1 MRNISFDNP
10 YWLFILIPL
19 AAGVLIPFFIS
30 IRKDN
35 RSKSVIAS
43 LILHVLILILVGLG
57 VAGTVITTV
66 MTRTEVWVVADLSY
80 SANKSTEDIDRYL
93 AEIRDNLPNNSEL
106 GVICFGKDY
115 TVHTELGAE
124 LTSVKDAKVDQSAT
138 DIATAIE
145 YAGTLFSEDAI
156 KRVILITDGRETVSE
171 DVSGMVAA
179 VEGLVARNIAID
191 AMYLDSNL
199 DASAREAQLTGVDF
213 HAATYL
219 NHETTADALVQVSFD
234 TRGIVSLYRGG
245 EKLIDR
251 AVELTQGYN
260 VVNFALPTDQA
271 GEFDYELRVSV
282 EGDESSYNN
291 QYSFTQTVSGDI
303 RVLMLASKAEDIAA
317 AHTLFGER
325 AHLDVVMIAAKQSEF
340 NAAKERFKDSE
351 SVTVWEDPKKIPCSV
366 EELCLYDE
374 ILLASVDIREV
385 YNVSAF
391 IESVETVV
399 SQYGKSLVTVG
410 DAKIQNKTDE
420 SLESLEDMLPVK
432 FGNSAQDPKLYT
444 IVIDVSRSMFTASRL
459 SVAKQAAIH
468 LLSLLNDE
476 DDVIVVTFAGTVD
489 VLQNTTKASNRE
501 DIAKKIMAID
511 PEQGTSVGGGLAA
524 AIEKMLAQ
532 DHDKKQVMLISD
544 GMNYTAEKIEI
555 NGKVMTPV
563 QIADYMYQN
572 DVYVSAMNPYN
583 QEAAGIKLLQDIA
596 HAAGGEY
603 YYIKDEAALTELI
616 FTDIADDVTESV
628 IEKETPVHIK
638 KPLDDVME
646 GISYLPAI
654 HGYVHSKA
662 KVSAETVLTVDYEKI
677 KHKNGE
683 DSTVNIVEVPL
694 YAYWKY
700 GNGHV
705 ASFTSTLSGEWVK
718 AWQGDAGQGLL
729 SNLFEANIPEEK
741 HDTPYT
747 VSVEYDGV
755 YTNVEIIPAILSPE
769 TLVDVTVTS
778 PDGKSSTERLTFDAS
793 RYFYQFE
800 APTLG
805 KYTVAVVYTAKNGTF
820 TSQSDFFISYSPEYD
835 RFANFDASMLYAAIR
850 HRGTVK
856 EDTIPSL
863 VNDAERVATYRLT
876 FTVPFMIAAV
886 ALYVLDI
893 IIRKI
898 KWSDIRGLF
907 KRTGR

>member
-19 AAGVLIPFFIS
+19 AVGVLIPFFIS

-43 LILHVLILILVGLG
+43 LILHILILVLVGLG

-66 MTRTEVWVVADLSY
+66 MTKTEVWVVADLSY

-93 AEIRDNLPNNSEL
+93 AEIRENLPNNSRL

-115 TVHTELGAE
+115 AVHTALGEE

-138 DIATAIE
+138 DIASAVE

-156 KRVILITDGRETVSE
+156 KRVILITDGRETVNE

-191 AMYLDSNL
+191 AIYLDSNL
-199 DASAREAQLTGVDF
+199 GSAAREAQLTGVDF
-213 HAATYL
+213 NAATYL

-234 TRGIVSLYRGG
+234 TRGIVSLYRDGK
-245 EKLIDR
+245 KLIDR

-260 VVNFALPTDQA
+260 VINFALPTDEA
-271 GEFDYELRVSV
+271 GAFDYELRVSV

-303 RVLMLASKAEDIAA
+303 RVLMVTSQKDDIAA
-317 AHTLFGER
+317 AHALFGER
-325 AHLDVVMIAAKQSEF
+325 AQLDVVMIADKQSEF
-340 NAAKERFKDSE
+340 KAAQEQFKD
-351 SVTVWEDPKKIPCSV
+351 TAGITLLEDPKKIPCSV
-366 EELCLYDE
+366 EALCLYDE
-374 ILLASVDIREV
+374 FLLSNVDIREG

-391 IESVETVV
+391 IQSVETVV

-420 SLESLEDMLPVK
+420 SLKSLEDMLPVK

-459 SVAKQAAIH
+459 SVAKQAAIY

-501 DIAKKIMAID
+501 DIARKIMAID

-532 DHDKKQVMLISD
+532 GHDQKQVMLISD

-555 NGKVMTPV
+555 NGEIMSVV

-572 DVYVSAMNPYN
+572 DVYVSTMNPYN
-583 QEAAGIKLLQDIA
+583 TDATGTKLLKDVA
-596 HAAGGEY
+596 NAAGGSY
-603 YYIKDEAALTELI
+603 YYIKGEEELEKL
-616 FTDIADDVTESV
+616 FFAEIADDITESV
-628 IEKETPVHIK
+628 IEKETPVHIEL
-638 KPLDDVME
+638 PLDDVVA
-646 GISYLPAI
+646 GIPYLPSI
-654 HGYVHSKA
+654 YGYVHSKA
-662 KVSAETVLTVDYEKI
+662 KVSADTVLTVDYEKASG
-677 KHKNGE
+677 K
-683 DSTVNIVEVPL
+683 TVEVPL

-700 GNGHV
+700 GNGQV
-705 ASFTSTLSGEWVK
+705 ASFTSSLSGDWVK
-718 AWQGDAGQGLL
+718 AWQGDAGQGVLA
-729 SNLFEANIPEEK
+729 NLFEANIPEEK

-747 VSVEYDGV
+747 VSVEYDGI

-769 TLVDVTVTS
+769 TQVDVTVTS
-778 PDGKSSTERLTFDAS
+778 PDGKSRTERLAFDAS
-793 RYFYQFE
+793 RYFYRFE
-800 APTLG
+800 APMLG
-805 KYTVAVVYTAKNGTF
+805 KYTVAVTYTAKNGVF
-820 TSQSDFFISYSPEYD
+820 ASQSDFYISYSPEYD

-850 HRGTVK
+850 HRGTVT
-856 EDTIPSL
+856 EDAIPSL
-863 VNDAERVATYRLT
+863 SNDDSRVATYRLT

-898 KWSDIRGLF
+898 KWNDIRGLF
-907 KRTGR
+907 KRSSARS